1 MADAVLITRPE
12 PAARAVQTA
21 LALRG
26 IAALRAPLLT
36 LQAVSTPRP
45 DCAEVSGV
53 IFTSAAAVAFL
64 PTALLPEGW
73 ASWPCYCVG
82 KATAQAASEAG
93 WQKAVSADGDG
104 AALAALFLAQETVPR
119 TWLHPCGVVR
129 RAEPAATLGA
139 QGHAVLDW
147 EVYDA
152 VAATAM
158 PDAALRAI
166 RAQQCST
173 VLFYSP
179 RSAEIF
185 VRLSHAA
192 GLAEVAESMT
202 AWCLSPQVAKAAAA
216 LPWRA
221 VLTAPS
227 PDAAALLSGLQ
238 NWLRQGK
245 MPPNPA

>member
-12 PAARAVQTA
+12 PAAHALQIA

-26 IAALRAPLLT
+26 IAARAAPLLT
-36 LQAVSTPRP
+36 LQAVSAPRP
-45 DCAEVSGV
+45 DCAGVSGI

-64 PTALLPEGW
+64 PTAVLPDGW
-73 ASWPCYCVG
+73 ATWPCYCVG

-93 WQKAVSADGDG
+93 WQNAVSAEGDG
-104 AALAALFLAQETVPR
+104 AALAAQVLRQEKTPR
-119 TWLHPCGVVR
+119 VWLHPCGVVR

-139 QGHAVLDW
+139 HGHSVLDW

-152 VAATAM
+152 VAATAL
-158 PDAALRAI
+158 PDKARQAI
-166 RAQQCST
+166 KGQQCST

-185 VRLSHAA
+185 AALMAQA
-192 GLAEVAESMT
+192 GLGHLAAAMT
-202 AWCLSPQVAKAAAA
+202 AWCLSPQIANAAAA

-221 VLTAPS
+221 LQVAAAP
-227 PDAAALLSGLQ
+227 DEAALLSGLQ